1 MKGVGWDKFIDP
13 KYNMI
18 FCKYIY
24 IFAKKEILSISFKK
38 DSHKRLHMK
47 EHITHNSIK
56 SYMSSDQLIL
66 LGLIW
71 IKIW

>member
-24 IFAKKEILSISFKK
+24 IFAKKEILSISF
-38 DSHKRLHMK
+38 SWG
-47 EHITHNSIK
+47 
-56 SYMSSDQLIL
+56 IL
-66 LGLIW
+66 LIINIVSSSSTEVSIRHTLENLLEVSLCLW
-71 IKIW
+71 H